1 LVTVKKTRS
10 AEATS
15 ILAIQLTAV
24 AQLNQLAQRYTKSLV
39 IKCLTERD
47 EYASPEKAWTCIFF
61 VNGNVRAKAVA
72 KASKQ
77 EAMEAAA
84 GETVA
89 FLTDVGYK

>member
-1 LVTVKKTRS
+1 MQS
-10 AEATS
+10 AEAISTPP
-15 ILAIQLTAV
+15 AIQLTAV

-47 EYASPEKAWTCIFF
+47 EYASPERSWSCIFS
-61 VNGNVRAKAVA
+61 VNGNIRATAVA

-84 GETVA
+84 GDTLA
-89 FLTDVGYK
+89 FLTEIGYK